1 MKRNYLAPVLML
13 AMLGAG
19 VLPAFASGHP
29 ESSDPSAGPRPGSAI
44 SAVATWDRELA
55 TKVLERKAELSGQE
69 RQFQLDHLARLRAGN
84 AQARATTTV
93 HVDAVVDTTGA
104 GDAFNAAY
112 LAARL
117 KGLDPEDAARRGCA
131 LGARVVAHRGA
142 IIPRAAMADL
152 IEEFADA
159 CS

>member
-1 MKRNYLAPVLML
+1 LTSADEEEVLFPGVSGKPPWRHISGRGCSEV
-13 AMLGAG
+13 AVKAGARG
-19 VLPAFASGHP
+19 V
-29 ESSDPSAGPRPGSAI
+29 I
-44 SAVATWDRELA
+44 VATP
-55 TKVLERKAELSGQE
+55 ERVSEIAAAHTG
-69 RQFQLDHLARLRAGN
+69 
-84 AQARATTTV
+84 
-93 HVDAVVDTTGA
+93 AVVDTTGA

-159 CS
+159 GS